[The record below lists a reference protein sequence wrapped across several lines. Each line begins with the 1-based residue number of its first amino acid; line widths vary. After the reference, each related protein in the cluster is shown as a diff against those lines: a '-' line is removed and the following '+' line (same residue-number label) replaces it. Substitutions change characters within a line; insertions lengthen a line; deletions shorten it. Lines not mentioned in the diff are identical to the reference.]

1 MEEKKKREAY
11 RMFKAEVDK
20 QELQKRM
27 QLKLWQEQR
36 KKELLTEH
44 QQRKKVESIMR
55 NEMKHQKTIE
65 NKMKNDYLNMVQT
78 QKVIEKQGNVD
89 KSVKWMKEMYSMKN
103 YTTKSATDE
112 KLMYHK
118 VKLDMM
124 KTRVEQEISYKKLQN
139 DQKLQANEEKKRMM
153 DSLRQLR
160 LKGSADLARQNIPA
174 SLIEVMNKSGSNIDI
189 NNMDKI
195 QMCKLKKDFDQKM
208 KASSVL
214 SKLDEVEMRLNMRKY
229 YKERN
234 RIMKN
239 ESENM
244 RKEEFNLNMKRAANI
259 NEYNRASS
267 LEKIREKNEKAE
279 SFRKYKQEV
288 AYNKKIV
295 SENINQKKK
304 DILDKF
310 ERMMKN
316 GGGFDVNEIRQLF
329 PGDDELAYKIM
340 QFQNGNN
347 RQGNVM
353 LNNSF

>member
-1 MEEKKKREAY
+1 
-11 RMFKAEVDK
+11 
-20 QELQKRM
+20 M

-195 QMCKLKKDFDQKM
+195 QMCKLKK
-208 KASSVL
+208 
-214 SKLDEVEMRLNMRKY
+214 RL
-229 YKERN
+229 
-234 RIMKN
+234 
-239 ESENM
+239 
-244 RKEEFNLNMKRAANI
+244 
-259 NEYNRASS
+259 
-267 LEKIREKNEKAE
+267 
-279 SFRKYKQEV
+279 
-288 AYNKKIV
+288 
-295 SENINQKKK
+295 
-304 DILDKF
+304 
-310 ERMMKN
+310 
-316 GGGFDVNEIRQLF
+316 
-329 PGDDELAYKIM
+329 
-340 QFQNGNN
+340 
-347 RQGNVM
+347 
-353 LNNSF
+353 

>member
-1 MEEKKKREAY
+1 
-11 RMFKAEVDK
+11 MFKAEVDN

-195 QMCKLKKDFDQKM
+195 QMCKLKK
-208 KASSVL
+208 
-214 SKLDEVEMRLNMRKY
+214 RL
-229 YKERN
+229 
-234 RIMKN
+234 
-239 ESENM
+239 
-244 RKEEFNLNMKRAANI
+244 
-259 NEYNRASS
+259 
-267 LEKIREKNEKAE
+267 
-279 SFRKYKQEV
+279 
-288 AYNKKIV
+288 
-295 SENINQKKK
+295 
-304 DILDKF
+304 
-310 ERMMKN
+310 
-316 GGGFDVNEIRQLF
+316 
-329 PGDDELAYKIM
+329 
-340 QFQNGNN
+340 
-347 RQGNVM
+347 
-353 LNNSF
+353 